1 MRRACV
7 IHAVCRECQHD
18 VGGLLDDGG
27 EQFELLHGEIGESVD
42 EPGGAGE
49 EIPLIEDVIQVC
61 EFLGRVFR
69 AVCTEFFI
77 LRVDFGE
84 VAELA
89 AKARLLFKHLL
100 GCFGEH
106 GERDAVHLHRRVG
119 AQEHFEEV
127 RAACAGLVEIKLLD
141 DLVYGGSHCQQTRT
155 VVHELFIAAALRI
168 DETCEALKADD
179 LNVLVGKAV
188 AELAAALLVHDIG
201 GLLRCQDV
209 NLADALSLHLA
220 DGVHHGLAADVA
232 IRI

>member
-1 MRRACV
+1 M
-7 IHAVCRECQHD
+7 
-18 VGGLLDDGG
+18 
-27 EQFELLHGEIGESVD
+27 
-42 EPGGAGE
+42 
-49 EIPLIEDVIQVC
+49 C

-106 GERDAVHLHRRVG
+106 GERYAVHLHRRVG
-119 AQEHFEEV
+119 AQEHFKEV
-127 RAACAGLVEIKLLD
+127 RAAGAGLVERKVLD
-141 DLVYGGSHCQQTRT
+141 DLIYGGSHCQQART
-155 VVHELFIAAALRI
+155 VIHELFIAAALRI